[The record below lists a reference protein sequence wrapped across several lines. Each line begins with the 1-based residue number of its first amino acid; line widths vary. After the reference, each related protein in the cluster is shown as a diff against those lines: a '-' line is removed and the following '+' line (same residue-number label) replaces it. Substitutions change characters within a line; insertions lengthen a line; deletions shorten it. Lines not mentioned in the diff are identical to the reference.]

1 MPRFILLEHVG
12 APDDPV
18 GRHYDL
24 LLEDGE
30 RCRTW
35 RLASIPVA
43 GADAVEAIP
52 ISPHRLAWLDHVD
65 GPVSG
70 NRGHARRIAAGTF
83 PRIDLDLGEGQR
95 EADDIVRVHLAGP
108 GLRGTLTI
116 TGGRAQLVDE
126 PMAPVS
132 RQ

>member
-30 RCRTW
+30 RCHTW

-43 GADAVEAIP
+43 GGDAVEAMP
-52 ISPHRLAWLDHVD
+52 IAPHRLAWLDHVD

-83 PRIDLDLGEGQR
+83 TGLSTGLDRVNDIGLDEGQR
-95 EADDIVRVHLAGP
+95 AAADIMRVHLAGE

-116 TGGRAQLVDE
+116 TGGRAQLVC
-126 PMAPVS
+126 
-132 RQ
+132 